1 MMSSQYSRLSGIHEF
16 VFHLQ
21 WYLMG
26 GLIRIDYME
35 LWFQELFL
43 PQPQAHYGLQ
53 GNSCGHFR
61 CKF

>member
-1 MMSSQYSRLSGIHEF
+1 MMNSQYSRFSGIRVL

-43 PQPQAHYGLQ
+43 PQPQAHYG
-53 GNSCGHFR
+53 
-61 CKF
+61 